1 MKTGRGLGFP
11 DSLPASVKDAIM
23 INYIIRRL
31 LIIPIL
37 LIGITMLIFGML
49 SLLTPYERAALYV
62 SDIPKRQGAIEDI
75 IAKYGLDDPIPQQY
89 WRWMVGQKDPDTGE
103 IEGGV
108 LRGDLG
114 WSKVGKSTVAEVIA
128 RRLPASAELA
138 IWAAIPLI
146 GLAIWMGIRSAVN
159 HNKLPDQIMRIA
171 AIAGWSI
178 PTFVFGLLLLLYFYS
193 KLDIF
198 PPGRL
203 SIEMQEVV
211 LSEGFRQYT
220 QMNTIDAL
228 LNLRFD
234 VFWDAFLHLVLPVVT
249 LSVVSWAFLL
259 RVTRSSML
267 DTLRQDY
274 ITTARSKGLPEKVV
288 VNKHAVPNALIP
300 VITVGGLTL
309 IGLFNGVVITE
320 TIFNIKGLGS
330 FLAQAATS
338 LDVVSVLG
346 ITLFS
351 STVLVVGNLIVD
363 VLYGVVDPRIR
374 LD

>member
-1 MKTGRGLGFP
+1 MI
-11 DSLPASVKDAIM
+11 LPV
-23 INYIIRRL
+23 IIA
-31 LIIPIL
+31 
-37 LIGITMLIFGML
+37 GISILIFGML

-62 SDIPKRQGAIEDI
+62 TDIPKRQGAIEGI
-75 IAKYGLDDPIPQQY
+75 IEKYGLDDPIHIQY
-89 WRWMVGQKDPDTGE
+89 WNWMVGKKDADTGE
-103 IEGGV
+103 IQGGV

-114 WSKVGKSTVAEVIA
+114 WSKTGKSPVAEVIG
-128 RRLPASAELA
+128 RRLPATAELA
-138 IWAAIPLI
+138 LWSAGPLI
-146 GLAIWMGIRSAVN
+146 GLAVWMGIRAAVN
-159 HNKLPDQIMRIA
+159 HNKFVDQILRVT

-178 PTFVFGLLLLLYFYS
+178 PIFVLGLMLLLYFYS
-193 KLDIF
+193 GLDWF

-203 SIEMQEVV
+203 SIEV
-211 LSEGFRQYT
+211 SEIVQSDAFVRYT
-220 QMNTIDAL
+220 QINTIDAI

-234 VFWDAFLHLVLPVVT
+234 VFVDAVRHLVLPVVT

-274 ITTARSKGLPEKVV
+274 ITTARAKGLAERKVV
-288 VNKHAVPNALIP
+288 NRHAVPNALIP

-320 TIFNIKGLGS
+320 TIFNFPGLGS
-330 FLAQAATS
+330 FLAQAATT

-346 ITLFS
+346 MTLFS
-351 STVLVVGNLIVD
+351 SLILVVGNLIVD